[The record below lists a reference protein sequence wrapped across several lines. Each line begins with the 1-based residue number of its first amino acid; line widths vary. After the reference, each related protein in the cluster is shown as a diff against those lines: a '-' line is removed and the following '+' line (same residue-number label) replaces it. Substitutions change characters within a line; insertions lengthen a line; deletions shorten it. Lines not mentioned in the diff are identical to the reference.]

1 MRLWDLSS
9 KILWL
14 KRRPENTG
22 GGFKPVPCRH
32 AVLTLLQSL
41 AAGQGW
47 HDSKGGTCE
56 AERLTRPISMNIRLG
71 YRLLRDHRVPIRAKL
86 MALGIGAACIGVL
99 ELLQL
104 PLEAVLAGI
113 LSLIGITG
121 DIAFDGAEAV
131 VGPVIIA
138 TMLLPY
144 LVPPL
149 LVRQIRAEGER
160 ARGF

>member
-1 MRLWDLSS
+1 MRRVAD
-9 KILWL
+9 
-14 KRRPENTG
+14 
-22 GGFKPVPCRH
+22 
-32 AVLTLLQSL
+32 A
-41 AAGQGW
+41 
-47 HDSKGGTCE
+47 
-56 AERLTRPISMNIRLG
+56 LTRCSILG
-71 YRLLRDHRVPIRAKL
+71 AGKTRAADLLGKAFLVHHRVS
-86 MALGIGAACIGVL
+86 
-99 ELLQL
+99 

-113 LSLIGITG
+113 LPLIGITG

-144 LVPPL
+144 LVPPP

>member
-1 MRLWDLSS
+1 MFSGQS
-9 KILWL
+9 
-14 KRRPENTG
+14 
-22 GGFKPVPCRH
+22 VY
-32 AVLTLLQSL
+32 VL
-41 AAGQGW
+41 
-47 HDSKGGTCE
+47 
-56 AERLTRPISMNIRLG
+56 
-71 YRLLRDHRVPIRAKL
+71 RLLRDHRVPIRAKL

-113 LSLIGITG
+113 LPLIGITG

-160 ARGF
+160 EVRGLNFGRRRERQVELLGDNRLNLGLEKAVIA

>member
-1 MRLWDLSS
+1 LNRHGYRVLAVGRLGRVPLELGIDVR
-9 KILWL
+9 L
-14 KRRPENTG
+14 KRRPRERWR
-22 GGFKPVPCRH
+22 GFSPGPRSANLCSK
-32 AVLTLLQSL
+32 LSL
-41 AAGQGW
+41 PGQG
-47 HDSKGGTCE
+47 
-56 AERLTRPISMNIRLG
+56 A
-71 YRLLRDHRVPIRAKL
+71 
-86 MALGIGAACIGVL
+86 L

-113 LSLIGITG
+113 LPLIGITG
-121 DIAFDGAEAV
+121 DIAFDGAEA

-144 LVPPL
+144 LVPPP

>member
-1 MRLWDLSS
+1 MTR
-9 KILWL
+9 KMERAKL
-14 KRRPENTG
+14 K
-22 GGFKPVPCRH
+22 
-32 AVLTLLQSL
+32 
-41 AAGQGW
+41 GW
-47 HDSKGGTCE
+47 
-56 AERLTRPISMNIRLG
+56 TRPKSMNIRLG

-86 MALGIGAACIGVL
+86 MALGIGAACIGAL

-113 LSLIGITG
+113 LPLIGITG

-144 LVPPL
+144 LVAPP

-160 ARGF
+160 ARGL